1 MSTGVSAFLLFA
13 RQERILAV
21 RSRWTQT
28 FAFVFAAL
36 SITVA
41 GSGYVLT
48 GGYGVQD
55 FARSAV
61 SLVQLVLLAVP
72 LTSLLLGVVALM
84 PDRGS
89 LEMVFSLPVSR
100 ATILLGKLFG
110 LWQALVAAQALGFG
124 AAGLLIFW
132 QAGEEGVAGFV
143 LVFLGTVAL
152 TAVFLGVAALLA
164 AGNPGRRRTRTLA
177 LALLAWLAL
186 VIVFDVALLGIA
198 AYLPS
203 GLASRALIVGVLVNP
218 VDAVRTG
225 TLLGIE
231 GAAAFGAASLAFLR
245 FTRGAPVAALLL
257 GGSVLAWILGPALG
271 AIARLRR
278 TDL

>member
-1 MSTGVSAFLLFA
+1 MSTDGAAFLLFA

-28 FAFVFAAL
+28 FAGVFATLA
-36 SITVA
+36 IAVA

-55 FARSAV
+55 FGRSAV
-61 SLVQLVLLAVP
+61 SLVQLVLLVVP
-72 LTSLLLGVVALM
+72 LTSLLLGVVALA

-89 LEMVFSLPVSR
+89 VEIVFSLPVGR

-124 AAGLLIFW
+124 AAGLLVFW
-132 QAGEEGVAGFV
+132 QTGEEGLAGFL
-143 LVFLGTVAL
+143 LVFLGSMAL
-152 TAVFLGVAALLA
+152 TAVFLGLAALLA
-164 AGNPGRRRTRTLA
+164 AGYPGRKRTRTLA
-177 LALLAWLAL
+177 LALLTWFAL
-186 VIVFDVALLGIA
+186 VVVFDVALLGIA
-198 AYLPS
+198 SYVRS
-203 GLASRALIVGVLVNP
+203 GVASRALILGVLLNP

-231 GAAAFGAASLAFLR
+231 GAAAFGTASLAFLR
-245 FTRGAPVAALLL
+245 FTHGGLAAALLL
-257 GGSVLAWILGPALG
+257 GASVVLWIVGPLLAAV
-271 AIARLRR
+271 ARLRR
-278 TDL
+278 ADL

>member
-1 MSTGVSAFLLFA
+1 MSAGDAFLLFA

-28 FAFVFAAL
+28 FAVVFAAL
-36 SITVA
+36 SIAVA

-61 SLVQLVLLAVP
+61 SLVQLVLLVVP
-72 LTSLLLGVVALM
+72 LTSLLIGVVALA

-89 LEMVFSLPVSR
+89 LEIVFSLPVGR
-100 ATILLGKLFG
+100 ATILLGKLLG
-110 LWQALVAAQALGFG
+110 LWQALVGAQALGFG

-132 QAGEEGVAGFV
+132 QAGGEGLAAFL
-143 LVFLGTVAL
+143 LVFLGSAAS
-152 TAVFLGVAALLA
+152 TAVFLGLAAWLA
-164 AGNPGRRRTRTLA
+164 AGSPGRKRARTLA
-177 LALLAWLAL
+177 FALLTWFGL
-186 VIVFDVALLGIA
+186 VIVFDVALLGVA
-198 AYLPS
+198 SLVPS
-203 GLASRALIVGVLVNP
+203 GVASRALIGGVLVNP

-245 FTRGAPVAALLL
+245 FTQGGLGAGLLV
-257 GGSVLAWILGPALG
+257 GGSVVLWIVGPVLAAV
-271 AIARLRR
+271 ARLRR